1 LIGDRTLLSTSER
14 NNSVVLAQL
23 LNNSDDEMDTEDK
36 ESDGIEEKVGEGDGK
51 KEEEAALESVAAL
64 LSAQADITVG
74 EVADQNE
81 FLMMHK
87 LNVSIKSRLK
97 ITCYA
102 FLEWLHAK
110 PRFKTL
116 DEWLLSRKCKLRG
129 YKAQN
134 KIWQGALKEHAA
146 APKVERTEV

>member
-64 LSAQADITVG
+64 LSAQVDITLG
-74 EVADQNE
+74 EVADQMN
-81 FLMMHK
+81 F
-87 LNVSIKSRLK
+87 R
-97 ITCYA
+97 
-102 FLEWLHAK
+102 
-110 PRFKTL
+110 
-116 DEWLLSRKCKLRG
+116 
-129 YKAQN
+129 
-134 KIWQGALKEHAA
+134 
-146 APKVERTEV
+146 